1 MNLEERFAETN
12 FSEEKKRKNIWLLGG
27 ASFFNDVG
35 SEMISPMLPFFV
47 QSLGG
52 GGLAIG
58 ALSGLREGMSSLFQ
72 LFGGWISDLKGKRM
86 PFVFLGYIMS
96 TIFKLLLFFSS
107 SWQAVLA
114 FVSLERFGKL
124 RDAPRDVII
133 TLSTK
138 KKKRGRGFG
147 IHQMLDA
154 GGKIVGSILVLILF
168 WKFGFDFK
176 HIVLIAAVLSAV
188 SLVPLFF
195 VKEPKSFP
203 VKKSLINGIKNLNKN
218 LKYLIF
224 VIAFFTL
231 ANFGLFMFML
241 VRAKEVTGSIAAALS
256 LGILFY
262 LTWSLF
268 SIPFGKLSDK
278 FGRKKVLLLGW
289 FLFLFVS
296 AGFIYLTGLISLFV
310 LFVAYGFVYA
320 IIQGNQKAFVA
331 DLSGKMKGTAIGF
344 YNTVIGIVT
353 IFAGIIA
360 GLLWDISYQVMFY
373 YLIVITIISI
383 GLMIR
388 VREN

>member
-1 MNLEERFAETN
+1 MRKKVNLEERFAETN

-147 IHQMLDA
+147 IHQMMDTT
-154 GGKIVGSILVLILF
+154 GSVIGSILVLILF
-168 WKFGFDFK
+168 WKLQLSFTTIIVIAGF
-176 HIVLIAAVLSAV
+176 LSAF
-188 SLVPLFF
+188 SILPLFF
-195 VKEPKSFP
+195 VKESKSKS
-203 VKKSLINGIKNLNKN
+203 KKMSGNFFKDIKCLNHN
-218 LKYLIF
+218 LKYLI
-224 VIAFFTL
+224 
-231 ANFGLFMFML
+231 L
-241 VRAKEVTGSIAAALS
+241 VV
-256 LGILFY
+256 
-262 LTWSLF
+262 
-268 SIPFGKLSDK
+268 DK
-278 FGRKKVLLLGW
+278 MEC
-289 FLFLFVS
+289 
-296 AGFIYLTGLISLFV
+296 ISL
-310 LFVAYGFVYA
+310 
-320 IIQGNQKAFVA
+320 
-331 DLSGKMKGTAIGF
+331 
-344 YNTVIGIVT
+344 YNSLH
-353 IFAGIIA
+353 IF
-360 GLLWDISYQVMFY
+360 
-373 YLIVITIISI
+373 
-383 GLMIR
+383 
-388 VREN
+388 